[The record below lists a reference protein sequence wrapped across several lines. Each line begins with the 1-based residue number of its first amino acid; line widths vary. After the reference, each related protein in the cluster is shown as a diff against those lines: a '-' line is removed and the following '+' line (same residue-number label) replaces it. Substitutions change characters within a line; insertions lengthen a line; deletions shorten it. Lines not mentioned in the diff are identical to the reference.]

1 MECSHLGR
9 ISSLRES
16 ELAQR
21 FELRFLSYVAK
32 RGLPQ
37 YVRRVHICLPRK
49 FTPDNLLPQL
59 HHFRS
64 LDRVHTLTI
73 EQFDPL
79 RRVNHYPTCFAH
91 FYPTLTSLA
100 LSHPLEYHRLLRFAL
115 QLPHLENLCVEWWAT
130 MNLLPPPGFTVT
142 IRQAPPLCGYLR
154 LAGHNTMPRLDEYC
168 VCELPNTA
176 KFRSVELENFSG
188 NQAQHILSA
197 CAHALEYL
205 SIILDGDSMHQLLF
219 FSLGMTKWTPN
230 FPLAG

>member
-64 LDRVHTLTI
+64 LDRVRTLTI
-73 EQFDPL
+73 EQFDLL
-79 RRVNHYPTCFAH
+79 RRVTGEPSPNLFR
-91 FYPTLTSLA
+91 
-100 LSHPLEYHRLLRFAL
+100 PL
-115 QLPHLENLCVEWWAT
+115 LPHPN
-130 MNLLPPPGFTVT
+130 FTRAQPSPRVPSTPT
-142 IRQAPPLCGYLR
+142 IRSAAPTSRKLVRRVVGNYEPTAPTGFHRHNPPSSAFMWIPPACRSQHDAPVGRILCL
-154 LAGHNTMPRLDEYC
+154 
-168 VCELPNTA
+168 
-176 KFRSVELENFSG
+176 
-188 NQAQHILSA
+188 
-197 CAHALEYL
+197 
-205 SIILDGDSMHQLLF
+205 
-219 FSLGMTKWTPN
+219 
-230 FPLAG
+230 